1 MDKEDDNW
9 QPLESNPEVMNSF
22 LKEIGVNTDRY
33 VVQDLLSVEE
43 WAQEMLGQ
51 PVIGLVF
58 LY

>member
-22 LKEIGVNTDRY
+22 LKELGVNTDRY
-33 VVQDLLSVEE
+33 AVQDLLSVEE